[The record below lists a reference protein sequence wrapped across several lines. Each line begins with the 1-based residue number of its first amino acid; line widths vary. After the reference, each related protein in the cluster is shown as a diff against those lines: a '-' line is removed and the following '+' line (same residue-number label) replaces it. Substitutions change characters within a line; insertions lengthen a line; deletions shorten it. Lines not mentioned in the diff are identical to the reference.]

1 MKKGIIL
8 QSFIGLLA
16 VSCSVQD
23 LDFEKVEPSGDD
35 VFYASLNSDF
45 SQDTRVYLDE
55 NIKILWD
62 ENDRI
67 SIFNK
72 STLNQQFMFMGET
85 GDNSGYFNRV
95 STPSGTG
102 RSLGFICAVYPY
114 SSATTISNTGVL
126 SLTLP
131 AEQTYREESFGPG
144 ANIMVSATDNNLLDF
159 NNVGGYLA
167 LKFYGDG
174 VSVSSIKLE
183 GNNGERL
190 SGKATVTASVG
201 KDPTI
206 TMSST
211 AGTSITL
218 NCEKPV
224 QLGTTKEDATIFWM
238 VVPPTNF
245 TKGFKLT
252 VTDPDGNVF
261 IKETSANLSIARN
274 GVLRIS
280 AIKADLPN
288 GHQSEYS
295 NQYLTF
301 EILEGGTVTWR
312 VTSNDIAKTIQYSI
326 NGGSWKSLTAST
338 SGASFDV
345 AKGDVVRFKGNNDR
359 YSTGIFSYNRFVTT
373 CTFNVMGNIM
383 SLVSG
388 DDFESSSSSFSSTY
402 VFGRM
407 FYQCSGLVSAE
418 KLALPAS
425 TLTDNCYEGLFYN
438 CPSLKKAPELP
449 AESLADYCYRYMFSG
464 CTSLES
470 APKLPAT
477 TLAKSCYSMMFSS
490 CTSLKSAPAL
500 PAQDLASYCYSGMF
514 YDCTALVS
522 VPELPAT
529 TLANNCYAEMFINCT
544 ALTVAPALPSTSLA
558 SRCYSMMFN
567 GCSSLT
573 TAPTLPATTLVD
585 HCYQYMFQD
594 CTKLSSITCLAKD
607 ISATDCLLNW
617 VQNVGSSGTFTKAS
631 SMNAWTTGTNGIPKG
646 WMVKNK

>member
-144 ANIMVSATDNNLLDF
+144 ANTMVSATANNLLDF

-224 QLGTTKEDATIFWM
+224 QLGATKEDATIFWM

-280 AIKADLPN
+280 PIEVALLN
-288 GHQSEYS
+288 VQHSEFS
-295 NQYLTF
+295 DQYLTF
-301 EILEGGTVTWR
+301 DIIESGAISWKV
-312 VTSNDIAKTIQYSI
+312 SSSSIAKTIDYSI
-326 NGGSWKSLTAST
+326 NGGSWKKLTAT
-338 SGASFDV
+338 ADGASFSV
-345 AKGDVVRFKGNNDR
+345 SKGDVVRFRGNNDR
-359 YSTGIFSYNRFVTT
+359 YATGIFSYHSFTAT
-373 CTFNVMGNIM
+373 CQFNVKGNIM

-388 DDFESSSSSFSSTY
+388 DNFKSSSLSSTY
-402 VFGRM
+402 VFERL
-407 FYQCSGLVSAE
+407 FFQCSGLISAE
-418 KLALPAS
+418 NLVLPAS
-425 TLTDNCYEGLFYN
+425 TLTSNCYDGLFYN
-438 CPSLKKAPELP
+438 CSSLKKAPALP
-449 AESLADYCYRYMFSG
+449 AKTLAEYCYRYMFFG
-464 CTSLES
+464 CSSLES

-477 TLAKSCYSMMFSS
+477 TMFKNCYLMMFCG

-500 PAQDLASYCYSGMF
+500 PATAMDAYCYSGMF
-514 YDCTALVS
+514 QNCSALISAPQLPATVMASNCYAGMFTNCISLTAA
-522 VPELPAT
+522 PTLPAT
-529 TLANNCYAEMFINCT
+529 TLASTCYYKMF
-544 ALTVAPALPSTSLA
+544 S
-558 SRCYSMMFN
+558 
-567 GCSSLT
+567 GCSSLAN
-573 TAPTLPATTLVD
+573 APDLPATTLVD

-617 VQNVGSSGTFTKAS
+617 VQNVSSSGTFTKAS
-631 SMNAWTTGTNGIPKG
+631 SMNAWTTGANGIPKG
-646 WMVKNK
+646 WTVKNK